1 MGYNGLVENE
11 VDKMICEVNIKNRI
25 KRAQGQMQG
34 VMRMMETDMACMD
47 IVTQLKAIRSSI
59 DKAIGLL
66 TTQNLIQTIE
76 SNLNV
81 KLDNINEAVD
91 LIVKGK

>member
-1 MGYNGLVENE
+1 MKCDSKL
-11 VDKMICEVNIKNRI
+11 INRL

-34 VMRMMETDMACMD
+34 VVSMMEEEKTCVD
-47 IVTQLKAIRSSI
+47 ILTQLKAIRSSI
-59 DKAIGLL
+59 DKTIGIL

-76 SNLNV
+76 EDLNI
-81 KLDNINEAVD
+81 KLTNIHDAVD

>member
-1 MGYNGLVENE
+1 MQCDDAL
-11 VDKMICEVNIKNRI
+11 INRI

-34 VMRMMETDMACMD
+34 IINMMEDDKTCLD
-47 IVTQLKAIRSSI
+47 ILTQLKAVRSTI
-59 DKAIGLL
+59 DKTIALL

-76 SNLNV
+76 KDLNI
-81 KLDNINEAVD
+81 KLVNIHDAVN

>member
-1 MGYNGLVENE
+1 M
-11 VDKMICEVNIKNRI
+11 MICDSNIKNRL
-25 KRAQGQMQG
+25 KRAHGQMQG
-34 VMRMMETDMACMD
+34 IIQMMEDDHSCID
-47 IVTQLKAIRSSI
+47 IVAQLKAIRSSI

-76 SNLNV
+76 NNLNI
-81 KLDNINEAVD
+81 KLDNINDAVD

>member
-1 MGYNGLVENE
+1 MKCDSKL
-11 VDKMICEVNIKNRI
+11 INRL

-34 VMRMMETDMACMD
+34 VISMMEEEKTCVD
-47 IVTQLKAIRSSI
+47 ILTQLKALRSSI
-59 DKAIGLL
+59 DKTIGIL

-76 SNLNV
+76 EDLNI
-81 KLDNINEAVD
+81 KLTNIHDAVD